1 MPVPAL
7 ARPGDRS
14 GPAAI
19 TPGAG
24 RWNRA
29 STEECARLQAAACAI
44 LERTG
49 VRVDHAEAR
58 RILAAA
64 GARVD
69 EADRV
74 RIPAELVAEALA
86 VAPKAL
92 TLHDRSGRAAIE
104 WGGETAWFG
113 PGSDCPYIVDGR
125 TGDRRLATLE
135 DVRAGIALVDAL
147 PNMAFAMSMFL
158 PSEVDGRVAD
168 RHQAVAMLAGTT
180 KPLIVVTYEMD
191 GLRDVLAMAEA
202 VAGGPEA
209 MAARPSVAWYINVT
223 RGLLLDA
230 DAVTRLLFLAARGL
244 PALWIPVTS
253 GGTTGPVTLAGT
265 LAVNHAGVLAGLVI
279 AQLVREGAPVV
290 VPGFG
295 GDALDLRTTV
305 DPYVGPD
312 PKGAAEAL
320 AHHLQLPMFSLGG
333 GADSK
338 IVDGQAAAE
347 AAAAILLDALAAGHV
362 THDCGYLE
370 SGLAGSLAQLAIC
383 DELVGWTRAAT
394 APLDLSDDALALD
407 LVDEI
412 GPDGSYLE
420 VDHTFAHY
428 RSRWYPALLDRRS
441 RGAWAA
447 AGGQSLGLRAAN
459 RVDAILADRAVPPPL
474 PEAAA
479 AELREI
485 VARAEARAG
494 L

>member
-1 MPVPAL
+1 MPNPVSAPDAT
-7 ARPGDRS
+7 RS

-24 RWNRA
+24 RWSRMSEA
-29 STEECARLQAAACAI
+29 DCGRLQAASLAI

-49 VRVDHAEAR
+49 VRVDHPEAR
-58 RILAAA
+58 RLLAAA
-64 GARVD
+64 GSRVD
-69 EADRV
+69 AADRV
-74 RIPAELVAEALA
+74 RIPAALVAEALT
-86 VAPKAL
+86 VAPKSL
-92 TLHDRSGRAAIE
+92 TLHDRSGRPAIA

-113 PGSDCPYIVDGR
+113 PGSDCPNIVDGR
-125 TGDRRLATLE
+125 TGERRLATLD

-158 PSEVDGRVAD
+158 PSDVDGRVAD
-168 RHQAVAMLAGTT
+168 RHQAVAMLTGTT
-180 KPLIVVTYEMD
+180 KPLIVVTYELD
-191 GLRDVLAMAEA
+191 GLRDVLAMTEAIAGGAAEA
-202 VAGGPEA
+202 
-209 MAARPSVAWYINVT
+209 AARPSVAWYINVT
-223 RGLLLDA
+223 RGLLLDE
-230 DAVTRLLFLAARGL
+230 DALGRLLFLAERGL

-265 LAVNHAGVLAGLVI
+265 LAVNHAGVLAGVVI
-279 AQLVREGAPVV
+279 SQLVREGAPVI

-305 DPYVGPD
+305 DPYAGPD

-320 AHHLQLPMFSLGG
+320 AHHLGLPMFSLGG

-347 AAAAILLDALAAGHV
+347 AAAAILLDALAAGQV
-362 THDCGYLE
+362 THDSGYLE
-370 SGLAGSLAQLAIC
+370 SGLTGSLAQLAIC

-394 APLDLSDDALALD
+394 TPVDLSEEALALD
-407 LVDEI
+407 LVDAL
-412 GPDGSYLE
+412 GPEGSFLE
-420 VDHTFAHY
+420 DDHTFAHY
-428 RSRWYPALLDRRS
+428 RSRWYPGLLDRRS

-447 AGGQSLGLRAAN
+447 AGGLTLGGRAAD
-459 RVDAILADRAVPPPL
+459 RVDAILAGRAVPPPL
-474 PEAAA
+474 PEAAS